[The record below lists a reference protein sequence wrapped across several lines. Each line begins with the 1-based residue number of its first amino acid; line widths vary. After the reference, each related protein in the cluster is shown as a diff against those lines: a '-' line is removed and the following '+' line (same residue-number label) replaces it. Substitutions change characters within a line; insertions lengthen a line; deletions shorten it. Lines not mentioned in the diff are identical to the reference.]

1 LEARATGGGS
11 FGKNKTIMEKCIC
24 IHGHFY
30 QPPRENPWLE
40 SIELQDSASPY
51 HDWNERICFECYA
64 PNARARLLD
73 GEGHIE
79 RIVSNYSRMSFNFG
93 PTLLMW
99 MKDKTPEVHDAIVD
113 ADKKSCERF
122 SGHGSALA
130 QGYNHVIMPLANARD
145 KHTQV
150 LWGIRDFEKR
160 FGRKPEGMWLPETA
174 ADDESLDVLAEHG
187 IKFTILS
194 PFQAKRTRPLGPKAE
209 WEDVNGGRIDPSMP
223 YLVKLKSGRSIAVFF
238 YDAPVAQ
245 AIAFEKLLA
254 NGERLAAR
262 LMEAFD
268 DGRDHDQLAHVA
280 TDGES
285 YGHHFQYGDMAL
297 AYALHAIE
305 ANGQVKLTI
314 YAEYLEK
321 HPPAHE
327 VEIHQASAW
336 SCPHGVGRWK
346 ENCGCNSGGHGDWNQ
361 KWREPLRNALDQL
374 RDRLAPVYESRAKAT
389 LKDPWGARDQYI
401 NVILD
406 RSPENIAAFFKE
418 HATHPLNETE
428 QITTL
433 RLLEMQRHA
442 MLMYTSC
449 GWFFDEISG
458 LESVQVIQYAARAI
472 QLANDLGNENFEAGF
487 LQILEQAES
496 NLPENANGRRVYEKF
511 VKPAVMTRG
520 NVAAH
525 YAISSLFES
534 YPEETR
540 IYSFVIQQQ
549 ERQLFTAGN
558 ARLAF
563 GRIKV
568 TFAITLVSDISTYAV
583 VHLGDH
589 NLNCGVRLN
598 DDPGAFEQ
606 FNREARTAF
615 ERADFP
621 ELIRLIDRHF
631 GEPHYSLKNLFRDEQ
646 RKVLNQILAATRDE
660 IHNTYR
666 LLTDRYA
673 PLTRF
678 LADSHASKLSALAPA
693 TEFVLNSELRKQF
706 ENGHLDV
713 ERIKSLLAEGSTN
726 QINLDTTNLS
736 YAVKLHFDRLSD
748 EFLKAPEDPDLLQRF
763 LDSASLIGVLPFGIN
778 LWKAQNA
785 YDRVMTANLAEI
797 EKRADEKSKSWL
809 EKFRALGVHLG
820 FHVERK
826 SNHG

>member
-1 LEARATGGGS
+1 MNRWTFWPNTALNSPFFR
-11 FGKNKTIMEKCIC
+11 
-24 IHGHFY
+24 HF
-30 QPPRENPWLE
+30 R
-40 SIELQDSASPY
+40 
-51 HDWNERICFECYA
+51 R
-64 PNARARLLD
+64 
-73 GEGHIE
+73 G
-79 RIVSNYSRMSFNFG
+79 
-93 PTLLMW
+93 
-99 MKDKTPEVHDAIVD
+99 
-113 ADKKSCERF
+113 
-122 SGHGSALA
+122 GHG
-130 QGYNHVIMPLANARD
+130 
-145 KHTQV
+145 
-150 LWGIRDFEKR
+150 LWGQKPKWR
-160 FGRKPEGMWLPETA
+160 GR
-174 ADDESLDVLAEHG
+174 
-187 IKFTILS
+187 I
-194 PFQAKRTRPLGPKAE
+194 
-209 WEDVNGGRIDPSMP
+209 NGGRIDPSMP

-406 RSPENIAAFFKE
+406 RSPENIAAFFKGACDPPVKRNRAN
-418 HATHPLNETE
+418 HDLATFGNAAC
-428 QITTL
+428 
-433 RLLEMQRHA
+433 HA

-449 GWFFDEISG
+449 GWFFDELSG
-458 LESVQVIQYAARAI
+458 LETVQVIQYAARAI

-549 ERQLFTAGN
+549 ERQSFLPREMRGWP
-558 ARLAF
+558 
-563 GRIKV
+563 
-568 TFAITLVSDISTYAV
+568 S
-583 VHLGDH
+583 
-589 NLNCGVRLN
+589 
-598 DDPGAFEQ
+598 GAS
-606 FNREARTAF
+606 R
-615 ERADFP
+615 
-621 ELIRLIDRHF
+621 
-631 GEPHYSLKNLFRDEQ
+631 
-646 RKVLNQILAATRDE
+646 
-660 IHNTYR
+660 
-666 LLTDRYA
+666 
-673 PLTRF
+673 
-678 LADSHASKLSALAPA
+678 
-693 TEFVLNSELRKQF
+693 
-706 ENGHLDV
+706 
-713 ERIKSLLAEGSTN
+713 
-726 QINLDTTNLS
+726 
-736 YAVKLHFDRLSD
+736 
-748 EFLKAPEDPDLLQRF
+748 
-763 LDSASLIGVLPFGIN
+763 
-778 LWKAQNA
+778 
-785 YDRVMTANLAEI
+785 
-797 EKRADEKSKSWL
+797 
-809 EKFRALGVHLG
+809 
-820 FHVERK
+820 
-826 SNHG
+826 